1 MDDSTANVALP
12 RLVVGV
18 SSCLLG
24 NAVRYDGRH
33 KLNRFVREELSGYFE
48 FEPYCPEVAI
58 GMGVPRPPIRLMV
71 RGGIVEAL
79 GVGYAGL
86 NVTLSLRGYGREVAC
101 ARLALTP
108 GAPRPLTALRVLDI
122 GCGGGILS
130 EAMARLG
137 AEVHGVDV
145 VARNIAI
152 AREHAQAGGLDIAYQ
167 TTSAEA
173 LAARGERYD
182 LVLNMEVVE
191 HVADLP
197 GFFAACGALVRPG
210 GLMFVATLNRTLRSL
225 LFAKFAAE
233 YLLRWLPR
241 GTHQWSRFPC
251 PREVEQLFRNAGMRV
266 VAGTGVA
273 LNPLTRRFRL
283 TPGEAMNYMRVGQ
296 QAADR

>member
-1 MDDSTANVALP
+1 MNQPPNAGDQPTGGGLPADAEAASVDPDDARRFAHLAALWWDTRGP
-12 RLVVGV
+12 FWPLHRLNG
-18 SSCLLG
+18 L
-24 NAVRYDGRH
+24 R
-33 KLNRFVREELSGYFE
+33 
-48 FEPYCPEVAI
+48 
-58 GMGVPRPPIRLMV
+58 
-71 RGGIVEAL
+71 
-79 GVGYAGL
+79 VGY
-86 NVTLSLRGYGREVAC
+86 VREVAC

-108 GAPRPLTALRVLDI
+108 DAPRPLTALRVLDI